1 MKFPFLFSL
10 FTHTIVIL
18 TFVVLTQSPINESRK
33 YIHSSNVSIVNL
45 DSYNVMVSES
55 PTVTEMP
62 RIFHLDKSSELDQWV
77 NTRATFKESSDLN
90 FDFPHLRMTNSVEE
104 KSDTPFLDGLD
115 DQTFTFSKEIDLSA
129 LRSSLVN
136 LDLDKG
142 ENSFQLSDFTTNH
155 PKMEVFIDESEI
167 LSNVSAKVS
176 PDNNLLKF
184 DTRLLSETIPYSQ
197 DMEQEIN
204 SQRLSSNFSIV
215 QTAVKPV
222 VPVGNILEYPE
233 KSNSG
238 DLEGSLRNVFTELM
252 AEIKDAHV
260 ENLSQDSLHQGQ
272 LVQMRERKS
281 EQLSIKNT
289 KGESKKLKLWGERI
303 QSKIYSNLRYPYLAF
318 LKKIG
323 GKVTIQLKVTKEG
336 RLKQL
341 KILKSSGF
349 PILDEEALRATE
361 QARVFPSAPDSLN
374 RSTYSFSLP
383 IRFEI

>member
-1 MKFPFLFSL
+1 MKYKIISNFLKFSIGAVFNKAPVIKSSNNFAVELVVKAFLFSL

-155 PKMEVFIDESEI
+155 PKMEVFIDQSEI

-176 PDNNLLKF
+176 PDN
-184 DTRLLSETIPYSQ
+184 
-197 DMEQEIN
+197 
-204 SQRLSSNFSIV
+204 
-215 QTAVKPV
+215 
-222 VPVGNILEYPE
+222 
-233 KSNSG
+233 
-238 DLEGSLRNVFTELM
+238 
-252 AEIKDAHV
+252 
-260 ENLSQDSLHQGQ
+260 
-272 LVQMRERKS
+272 
-281 EQLSIKNT
+281 KN
-289 KGESKKLKLWGERI
+289 
-303 QSKIYSNLRYPYLAF
+303 
-318 LKKIG
+318 
-323 GKVTIQLKVTKEG
+323 
-336 RLKQL
+336 
-341 KILKSSGF
+341 
-349 PILDEEALRATE
+349 
-361 QARVFPSAPDSLN
+361 
-374 RSTYSFSLP
+374 SFSW
-383 IRFEI
+383 